1 MISIIVQTILGRKDA
16 FLVYVYL
23 GNILKPLSLM
33 HFHLLLP
40 LGERAK
46 CLGDTP
52 SHLPQITLLSTNYP
66 EPESSG

>member
-1 MISIIVQTILGRKDA
+1 MHDSIIVQTILGRKDA

-40 LGERAK
+40 LGERE
-46 CLGDTP
+46 
-52 SHLPQITLLSTNYP
+52 QNV
-66 EPESSG
+66 